1 MKNRLA
7 GLDWASQHHAMCVLD
22 QEGKVRQEFEVNHDA
37 AGLQEMIRRLKAA
50 HVSAVAIERPCGPV
64 VDCLVDAGLQVV
76 PIHPNVIKA
85 CRTRYRS
92 HGGRSDPSDA
102 YVIADVLRTDGHRFK
117 PLAPE
122 CDQIKALAA
131 LVHGRDELVIE
142 RVRLANQLRELL
154 QAYWPGA
161 AGLFSDV
168 DSQISLTFI
177 QRYPT
182 PKSASRL
189 GVKTLAAFCK
199 KHHYSGRRSPED
211 LLLRLR
217 QAVVVPMGT
226 LESEAKAE
234 VALRLVCT
242 LQTLVQQ
249 LAAATRRVEQFFITC
264 DDAPIIRSFP
274 SASGVCGAQL
284 LAALG
289 SVRERF
295 ASLDH
300 LAAEAGVVPITYASG
315 KTKFVGFRWACN
327 HRLRA
332 AVTCLADA
340 SRHVNP
346 WAADIYARAR
356 ARACDHPHA
365 IRILARAWLRVIWR
379 AWQDHLPYDPQR
391 HGRAAALAIA
401 TGG

>member
-1 MKNRLA
+1 MNNRFA
-7 GLDWASQHHAMCVLD
+7 GLDWASQHHALCVVD
-22 QEGKVRQEFEVNHDA
+22 QAGKVCSEFEVGHDA
-37 AGLQEMIRRLKAA
+37 VGLHELIHRLKAA
-50 HVSAVAIERPCGPV
+50 RVTAVAIERPCGPV
-64 VDCLVDAGLQVV
+64 VDCLVDAGLQIV

-85 CRTRYRS
+85 CRSRYRS

-102 YVIADVLRTDGHRFK
+102 YVIADVLRTDGHRFR
-117 PLAPE
+117 PLAAE
-122 CDQIKALAA
+122 SDQIKALAT

-154 QAYWPGA
+154 QSYWPGA

-168 DSQISLTFI
+168 DSQISLAFI

-182 PKSASRL
+182 PQSASRL
-189 GVKTLAAFCK
+189 GAKGLAGFCK
-199 KHHYSGRRSPED
+199 KHHYSGRRPPAE
-211 LLLRLR
+211 LLARLR
-217 QAVVVPMGT
+217 QAVVVPMGR
-226 LESEAKAE
+226 LESDAKAE

-242 LQTLVQQ
+242 LTTLVQQ
-249 LAAATRRVEQFFITC
+249 LSLATRRVEQFFVTC

-274 SASGVCGAQL
+274 SASGLCGAQL

-295 ASLDH
+295 ASADH

-315 KTKFVGFRWACN
+315 KARFVGFRWACN

-332 AVTCLADA
+332 ALTCLADS
-340 SRHVNP
+340 SRRVNP
-346 WAADIYARAR
+346 WAADIYDRAR
-356 ARACDHPHA
+356 DRACDHPHA

-379 AWQDHLPYDPQR
+379 AWQDRMPYEPQR
-391 HGRAAALAIA
+391 HGRALALSLSH
-401 TGG
+401 GG